1 MSSLKLRQRLTDE
14 VVRDIKM
21 MLLYSGL
28 TQIEIVRYHNTA
40 QSTVSEIKSGDLYRN
55 VDIH

>member
-1 MSSLKLRQRLTDE
+1 MISLKLRPRLTDE

-21 MLLYSGL
+21 MFLYSCL
-28 TQIEIVRYHNTA
+28 TQIEIARYHNIA
-40 QSTVSEIKSGDLYRN
+40 QSTVSDIKSGDLYRN